1 MKTQV
6 RRQAQRGQSTLE
18 YALVL
23 GAILAALVGVAAAV
37 MRPAVQ
43 KTMND
48 SAEILLHL
56 MGNELRRT
64 VCCGAI

>member
-18 YALVL
+18 YALAL

-48 SAEILLHL
+48 SA
-56 MGNELRRT
+56 T
-64 VCCGAI
+64 VITGAAGKIQTGLGL